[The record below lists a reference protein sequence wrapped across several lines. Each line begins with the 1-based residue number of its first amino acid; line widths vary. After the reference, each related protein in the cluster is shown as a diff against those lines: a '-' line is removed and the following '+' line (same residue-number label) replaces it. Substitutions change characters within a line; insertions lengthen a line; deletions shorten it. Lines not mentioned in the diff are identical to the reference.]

1 MAAQMSC
8 PGVLEMLRAFRNG
21 SLRPQEQFSICHHLA
36 NLYEPWL
43 QAFAHL
49 PDGSRTS
56 FPEGPLGGVPIG
68 VKDIIATID
77 MPTAN
82 GSPLFQG
89 HFPEQ
94 DAAVVQ
100 RLRMH
105 GGIVFGKTV
114 TTEFAWRFAG
124 PTVNPFH
131 HGHTPGGS
139 SSGSAAAV
147 AAGIVPLALGTQTV
161 GSIIR
166 PAAFCGVVGLKPS
179 FGTISLNGV
188 HPFAPS
194 LDHLGLF
201 TRSVDD
207 AAYALSL
214 LARSPPSA
222 GTPVPTNHAILP
234 PFEVDIGTGLP
245 PCPPPRLLLVRTSRW
260 NSVGREQQAV
270 LERSAQVFAAAGAIV
285 EQGNLPA
292 AFEDVW
298 RLIHVVL
305 ATEAATGFGRIVD
318 DFPDRSSAPLQQI
331 VAEGRNLLPADYDEA
346 RAAQLE
352 LRAVFE
358 TALQGFDAL
367 LMVPAPGE
375 APVGLA
381 DTGDATFCAPWSFT
395 GVPAITLPAGWSRN
409 GLPLGL
415 QFVGPWHRDLA
426 LLQVAKWA
434 ERTLKFQGRPIIQ

>member
-1 MAAQMSC
+1 
-8 PGVLEMLRAFRNG
+8 MLRAFRNG
-21 SLRPQEQFSICHHLA
+21 SLKPQEQFSACRRLA
-36 NLYEPWL
+36 NSCEPWL
-43 QAFAHL
+43 HAFAHL
-49 PDGSRTS
+49 PAGDQASYAA
-56 FPEGPLGGVPIG
+56 GPLGGVPVG
-68 VKDIIATID
+68 VKDIIATAD

-100 RLRMH
+100 RLRGH

-114 TTEFAWRFAG
+114 TTEFAWKFAG
-124 PTVNPFH
+124 PTVNPFR

-161 GSIIR
+161 GSILR

-179 FGTISLNGV
+179 FGAISLDGV

-194 LDHLGLF
+194 LDHLGIF

-214 LARSPPSA
+214 LARSRPSA
-222 GTPVPTNHAILP
+222 GTPIPAKDAILP
-234 PFEVDIGTGLP
+234 PFEVDVGTGLR
-245 PCPPPRLLLVRTSRW
+245 PCPAPRLLLVRTSRW
-260 NSVGREQQAV
+260 NLVSEEQRAV
-270 LERSAQVFAAAGAIV
+270 LERSAQVLADAGATV
-285 EQGNLPA
+285 EQGSLPA

-298 RLIHVVL
+298 RLLHVVL
-305 ATEAATGFGRIVD
+305 ATEAARGFGGIVD
-318 DFPDRSSAPLQQI
+318 AFPERSSAPLQQI
-331 VAEGRNLLPADYDEA
+331 VAEGRSLLPAAYDEA

-352 LRAVFE
+352 LRTAFD

-375 APVGLA
+375 APPGLA

-415 QFVGPWHRDLA
+415 QFVAPWHRDLA

-434 ERTLKFQGRPIIQ
+434 EHALEFQGRPIAQ